1 MSHVILWSIRNRF
14 LVLIAAV
21 LLTGWG
27 IVALK
32 STPLDA
38 IPDLS
43 DVQVIIKTGFPGQSP
58 RVVEEQVTYPIT
70 TTMLSV
76 PGAKAVRGYSFFGD
90 SYVYVIFEDGTDL
103 YWARSR
109 VLEYLNQAASDLP
122 DGVQPRLGPDA
133 TGVGWV
139 YSYALVDRTG
149 GHDLA
154 QLTSLQDWFLKFELQ
169 TVPGVSEVATVGG
182 MVRQYQIVADPEKL
196 RGYGIPLERLITAV
210 QNANREVGGSV
221 LELAEAEY
229 MVRTRGYLTS
239 IEDIELIPVHTTP
252 DGTPVLLRDVARVQI
267 GPEMRRGIADLD
279 GEGEITGGIIVMR
292 SGENALATIDAVK
305 QRIDELRPS
314 LPDGVEIVET
324 YDRSQLILD
333 SVDNLK
339 TKLVEEFIV
348 VALVC
353 VAFLFHIRSSL
364 VVIITLPLGI
374 LIAFIV
380 MQAQGINAN
389 IMSLGGIAI
398 AIGAMVDAAIVM
410 IENAHKHLERWEAE
424 HGERPRGEAHWRVI
438 GDAAV
443 EVGPALFFSLL
454 IITLSFLP
462 VFTLQAQEGRL
473 FRPLAF
479 TKTYAMAAAA
489 GLAVTLVPVLMGY
502 LVRGRIPAE
511 HRNPLNRFLIWLYRP
526 FLRAVLRLPRTTI
539 VVSILVMAS
548 MLIPLAGVSGLLAP
562 LKWPFQAAGAVSS
575 LVAQPG
581 AGAGTGDTAQAGG
594 QGGGA
599 IKVIEGW
606 QAGLADAWRE
616 TFRGVPVL
624 EHWHRG
630 LGSEFMPDL
639 YEGDLMYMPTTL
651 PGLSIGK
658 AQELLQQTDRLI
670 ASLPE
675 VARVFGKIGRA
686 DTATDPAPLTMIETV
701 IQLKPESEWR
711 PGMTVDKL
719 IDELDATVDLP
730 GVTNAWVMPIKTRID
745 MLATGIKTPV
755 GVKIA
760 GPDLDVIERIGEDV
774 ERAVQ
779 QVAGTTSAFSERV
792 AGGRYVEIRPDRLAA
807 ARVGLNVS
815 DINSLVA
822 AAIGGINVSRTVEG
836 LERYPINVRF
846 PREQR
851 DDVQKLRE
859 LPIVTPTGAQ
869 VPLAQVA
876 EVEIVDGAPMLK
888 SENARLNGWTFVDI
902 RDRDLGSWIAE
913 ARQVV
918 REEVDLPPGYSLT
931 WSGQYEY
938 MARAQERLNQV
949 VPLTLAIIFVLLY
962 MTFRSTTEAL
972 MVMLSLP
979 FSLVGGFWLV
989 YLLGYN
995 LSIAVAVGFIAL
1007 AGVAAEFGVVMLVY
1021 LDNALKQWSREGR
1034 LATRDDLK
1042 AAIEEGAVLR
1052 IRPKAMTVAT
1062 IFAGLLPIMLLGGV
1076 GSEVMQPI
1084 AAPMV
1089 GGMITAPLLSLF
1101 VLPAIYLLWRQRALR
1116 HGESPAP
1123 LPADTAEPAP
1133 GSSPASS
1140 PTAPGTPSPASG

>member
-1 MSHVILWSIRNRF
+1 MSGVILWSIRNRF

-27 IVALK
+27 VVAIK
-32 STPLDA
+32 QTPLDA

-43 DVQVIIKTGFPGQSP
+43 DVQVIVKTNFPGQSP
-58 RVVEEQVTYPIT
+58 RVVEEQVTYPIS

-90 SYVYVIFEDGTDL
+90 SFVYIIFEDGTDL

-109 VLEYLNQAASDLP
+109 VLEYLNQAASELP
-122 DGVQPRLGPDA
+122 DGVQPRIGPDA

-139 YSYALVDRTG
+139 YSYALVDRSG
-149 GHDLA
+149 QHDLA
-154 QLTSLQDWFLKFELQ
+154 QLTSLQNWFLKFELQ

-182 MVRQYQIVADPEKL
+182 MVRQYQIVVDPEKL
-196 RGYGIPLERLITAV
+196 RAYGIPLARVSQAV

-239 IEDIELIPVHTTP
+239 IEDIELTPVQVGP
-252 DGTPVLLRDVARVQI
+252 DGTPVLLRDLARVQI
-267 GPEMRRGIADLD
+267 GPEMRRVVADLD
-279 GEGEITGGIIVMR
+279 GEGEITGGIVVMR
-292 SGENALATIDAVK
+292 YGENALATIEAVK
-305 QRIDELRPS
+305 QRIDELRAG

-324 YDRSQLILD
+324 YDRSGLIMD
-333 SVDNLK
+333 AVDNLR
-339 TKLVEEFIV
+339 TKLIEEFIV
-348 VALVC
+348 VAIVC
-353 VAFLFHIRSSL
+353 FAFLFHMRSAL
-364 VVIITLPLGI
+364 VAVVSLPLGI
-374 LIAFIV
+374 LAAFVV

-410 IENAHKHLERWEAE
+410 IENAHKHLERFESE
-424 HGERPRGEAHWRVI
+424 HGERPAGEAHWRVI
-438 GDAAV
+438 GEAAS

-473 FRPLAF
+473 FAPLAY

-502 LVRGRIPAE
+502 LIRGRIPSE
-511 HRNPLNRFLIWLYRP
+511 NSNPLNRALIWLYRP
-526 FLRAVLRLPRTTI
+526 ALRLVLRRPRATI
-539 VVSILVMAS
+539 LLSLLLVLS
-548 MLIPLAGVSGLLAP
+548 TLIPLAGIGGVLEP
-562 LKWPFQAAGAVSS
+562 LKWPFQGASAAASVVGWGDQGRGT
-575 LVAQPG
+575 VADG
-581 AGAGTGDTAQAGG
+581 ERRLASKTGSGLRAPVELID
-594 QGGGA
+594 
-599 IKVIEGW
+599 GW
-606 QAGLADAWRE
+606 QVALADAWRD

-624 EHWHRG
+624 QRWHRG

-670 ASLPE
+670 ATLPE
-675 VARVFGKIGRA
+675 VERVFGKIGRA
-686 DTATDPAPLTMIETV
+686 DTATDPAPLTMIETL
-701 IQLKPESEWR
+701 IQLKPEDQWR
-711 PGMTVDKL
+711 EGMTLDRL

-760 GPDLDVIERIGEDV
+760 GPDLKEIERIGQAV
-774 ERAVQ
+774 ERAVL
-779 QVAGTTSAFSERV
+779 QVDGTASAFSERV
-792 AGGRYVEIRPDRLAA
+792 AGGRYIEIRPDRLAA

-815 DINSLVA
+815 DINSIVA
-822 AAIGGINVSRTVEG
+822 AAIGGINITQTVEG
-836 LERYPINVRF
+836 LERYPVNIRF

-851 DDVQKLRE
+851 DDLQKLRE

-876 EVEIVDGAPMLK
+876 EVVITDGAPMLK

-902 RDRDLGSWIAE
+902 RGRDLGSWIDE
-913 ARQVV
+913 AKQVV
-918 REEVDLPPGYSLT
+918 RDQVQLPAGYSLA

-938 MARAQERLNQV
+938 MERARERLTQV
-949 VPLTLAIIFVLLY
+949 VPVTLAIIFLLLY
-962 MTFRSTTEAL
+962 MTFRRAGEAL
-972 MVMLSLP
+972 LVMFSLP
-979 FSLVGGFWLV
+979 FALVGGFWLI

-995 LSIAVAVGFIAL
+995 LSVAVAVGFIAL
-1007 AGVAAEFGVVMLVY
+1007 AGVAAEFGVIMLVY
-1021 LDNALKQWSREGR
+1021 LDSALAEWRQKGR
-1034 LATRDDLK
+1034 LRSIDDLK

-1062 IFAGLLPIMLLGGV
+1062 IFAGLLPIMLIGGV
-1076 GSEVMQPI
+1076 GSEVMRRV

-1101 VLPAIYLLWRQRALR
+1101 VIPAIYLLWHRPELAQPFDAA
-1116 HGESPAP
+1116 E
-1123 LPADTAEPAP
+1123 TAEPAR
-1133 GSSPASS
+1133 AS
-1140 PTAPGTPSPASG
+1140 